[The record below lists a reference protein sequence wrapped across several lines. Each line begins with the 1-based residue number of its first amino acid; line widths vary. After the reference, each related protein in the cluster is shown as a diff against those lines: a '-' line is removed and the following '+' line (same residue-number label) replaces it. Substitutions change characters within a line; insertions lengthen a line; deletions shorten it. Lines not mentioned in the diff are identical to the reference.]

1 MNKRL
6 NQLIRL
12 LKENFVLFLGISFSV
27 FLYMLFFQPFPP
39 ENFDF
44 NNNLLYASGLGA
56 IIFIDIFLIRILF
69 LSIIKSKNKT
79 VHDSVLLSYLSSFI
93 IWAIAT
99 LAFAFYLHYIG
110 LVEITFF
117 VVTKIAFIC
126 LAPVVLLKIYDVI
139 HELKQQNESL
149 IIEKKIIQKQ
159 VEKYEEGVLNRTIE
173 FYSENST
180 ENLSLLV
187 SDVAFIKS
195 ADNYVEIVFKQGEDF
210 KKKLIRNTLKNV
222 EQQTKQY
229 PNFIRCHRT
238 CIINTL
244 YVEKLNRDDN
254 NHWLT
259 INGYDEQIP
268 VSRQYLLKIKE
279 TI

>member
-1 MNKRL
+1 
-6 NQLIRL
+6 
-12 LKENFVLFLGISFSV
+12 LGISFSV

>member
-1 MNKRL
+1 MNKSL

-12 LKENFVLFLGISFSV
+12 LKENFILFLGISFSV
-27 FLYMLFFQPFPP
+27 FLYILFFQPFPP

-44 NNNLLYASGLGA
+44 NNNLLYAAGLGA
-56 IIFIDIFLIRILF
+56 MIFIDIFLIRILF

-79 VHDSVLLSYLSSFI
+79 VHDSVILSYLSSFI
-93 IWAIAT
+93 IWAIGT
-99 LAFAFYLHYIG
+99 VSFAFYLHYIG
-110 LVEITFF
+110 LVETTFF
-117 VVTKIAFIC
+117 AVTKIAFIC

-149 IIEKKIIQKQ
+149 VIENKIIQKE
-159 VEKYEEGVLNRTIE
+159 VEKFEEGLLNRTIE
-173 FYSENST
+173 FFSENST
-180 ENLSLLV
+180 ENLSLAV

-238 CIINTL
+238 CIINIL
-244 YVEKLNRDDN
+244 FVEKLNHDFN

-259 INGYDEQIP
+259 IKGYDEQIP

>member
-1 MNKRL
+1 
-6 NQLIRL
+6 
-12 LKENFVLFLGISFSV
+12 
-27 FLYMLFFQPFPP
+27 
-39 ENFDF
+39 
-44 NNNLLYASGLGA
+44 
-56 IIFIDIFLIRILF
+56 
-69 LSIIKSKNKT
+69 
-79 VHDSVLLSYLSSFI
+79 
-93 IWAIAT
+93 
-99 LAFAFYLHYIG
+99 
-110 LVEITFF
+110 
-117 VVTKIAFIC
+117 
-126 LAPVVLLKIYDVI
+126 VLLKIYDVI
-139 HELKQQNESL
+139 HELKQQNEAL

-159 VEKYEEGVLNRTIE
+159 VEKFEEGVLNKTIE
-173 FYSENST
+173 FFSENTT
-180 ENLSLLV
+180 ENLSLAV

-210 KKKLIRNTLKNV
+210 KKKLIRNTLKNI

-244 YVEKLNRDDN
+244 YIDKLNRDPN

-259 INGYDEQIP
+259 IKGYDEQIP